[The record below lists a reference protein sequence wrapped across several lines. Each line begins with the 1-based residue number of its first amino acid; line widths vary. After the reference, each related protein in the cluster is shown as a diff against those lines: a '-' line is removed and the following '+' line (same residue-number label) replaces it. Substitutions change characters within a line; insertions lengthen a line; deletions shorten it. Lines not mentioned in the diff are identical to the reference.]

1 MRQAELADQL
11 TNEQLRRAV
20 VYSQVLFLFISI
32 VLSFFLFDS
41 LADWISLFHFNMNEM
56 VYFGIMPGIIIVL
69 IDLVLI
75 STLPS
80 NYYDD
85 GGINKRIFTNLS
97 IPRIFV
103 LTLLIAVS
111 EEMLFRGVIQTT
123 FGYLTASII
132 FALVHVRYLRKP
144 VLLLS
149 VLMISLFIGYMYEV
163 TNNLLVSIITHFV
176 IDFLLGLIIRYK
188 IWGD

>member
-20 VYSQVLFLFISI
+20 VYSQGVFLFISI

-41 LADWISLFHFNMNEM
+41 LADWISLFHFNMSEM
-56 VYFGIMPGIIIVL
+56 VYFGIMPGIIMVL
-69 IDLVLI
+69 IDLVLMSI
-75 STLPS
+75 LPS
-80 NYYDD
+80 HYYDD

-163 TNNLLVSIITHFV
+163 TNNLLVSITTHFV

>member
-11 TNEQLRRAV
+11 TNEQLRRVV
-20 VYSQVLFLFISI
+20 VYSQGLFLFISI

-41 LADWISLFHFNMNEM
+41 LADWITLFTFNMSEM

-69 IDLVLI
+69 MDLVLI
-75 STLPS
+75 SILPS

-97 IPRIFV
+97 VPRIFV
-103 LTLLIAVS
+103 LTLFIAVS

-149 VLMISLFIGYMYEV
+149 VLLISLFIGYMYEV
-163 TNNLLVSIITHFV
+163 TNNLLVSITTHFV

>member
-1 MRQAELADQL
+1 MRQAELANQL

-20 VYSQVLFLFISI
+20 VYSQGLFLFISI

-41 LADWISLFHFNMNEM
+41 LADWTSLFTFNMSEM

-69 IDLVLI
+69 FDFVLI
-75 STLPS
+75 SVLPS

-85 GGINKRIFTNLS
+85 GGINQRIFTNLS
-97 IPRIFV
+97 IPRIFF
-103 LTLLIAVS
+103 LTLFIAVS
-111 EEMLFRGVIQTT
+111 EEILFRGVIQTT
-123 FGYLTASII
+123 FGYFTASII

-149 VLMISLFIGYMYEV
+149 VLFISLFIGYMYEV
-163 TNNLLVSIITHFV
+163 TNNLFVSITTHFV
-176 IDFLLGLIIRYK
+176 VDFLLGLAIRYK